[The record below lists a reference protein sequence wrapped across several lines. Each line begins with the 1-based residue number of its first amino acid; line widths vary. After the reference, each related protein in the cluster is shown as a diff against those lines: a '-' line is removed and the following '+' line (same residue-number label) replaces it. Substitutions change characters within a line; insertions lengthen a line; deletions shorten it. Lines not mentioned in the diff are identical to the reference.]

1 MTNTVSETKAKVKE
15 KWFRSKTEV
24 ILITLGLLFA
34 LVILYPYIFI
44 TIGSGHAGVKFL
56 RFLGG
61 TVTDKVYAEGIRIIA
76 PWDKMYIYDVRVQEV
91 KHEMAVLSVNG
102 LKFDLKLSIRFHPDY
117 EFLGILHKR
126 VGQDYMEK
134 IVIPEVESV
143 LRRLIGKMKPE
154 EVYTT
159 KRAIVQ
165 KYILRAFL
173 AINEKNIILDD
184 VIIRHIELP
193 PTIKIAIERKLEQQQ
208 IAQEYDFRI
217 EREKKEKQRKKI
229 EAEGIKLFQDIVT
242 QSLTEKLLR
251 WKGVEATLEL
261 AKSKNSKVI
270 VIGGGRDG
278 LPIILDTRSD
288 TRQYTEVVEKLV
300 TEQNLNVEETQKIE
314 QSTKQK
320 ISKSSF

>member
-1 MTNTVSETKAKVKE
+1 MANIVSEAKTKVKK
-15 KWFRSKTEV
+15 KWFRSKVEV
-24 ILITLGLLFA
+24 FLILLGILFV
-34 LVILYPYIFI
+34 LVILYPHIFI
-44 TIGSGHAGVKFL
+44 TIGPGHAGVKYL
-56 RFLGG
+56 RFFGG
-61 TVTDKVYAEGIRIIA
+61 TVTDKVYDEGIRVIA
-76 PWDKMYIYDVRVQEV
+76 PWDKMYVYDVRVQEIR
-91 KHEMAVLSVNG
+91 HEMSVLSVNG
-102 LKFDLKLSIRFHPDY
+102 LKFHLKLSIRVRPEY
-117 EFLGILHKR
+117 EFLGVLHKS
-126 VGQDYMEK
+126 VGQDYIKK

-159 KRAIVQ
+159 KREIVQ

-173 AINEKNIILDD
+173 AINEKFIILDD

-193 PTIKIAIERKLEQQQ
+193 LTIKTAIENKLKQQQ

-217 EREKKEKQRKKI
+217 EREKKEKERKRI

-261 AKSKNSKVI
+261 AKSKNAKVI

-288 TRQYTEVVEKLV
+288 TRWDTDQDLKAED
-300 TEQNLNVEETQKIE
+300 TQKIE
-314 QSTKQK
+314 QKTKQGINK
-320 ISKSSF
+320 PSSY